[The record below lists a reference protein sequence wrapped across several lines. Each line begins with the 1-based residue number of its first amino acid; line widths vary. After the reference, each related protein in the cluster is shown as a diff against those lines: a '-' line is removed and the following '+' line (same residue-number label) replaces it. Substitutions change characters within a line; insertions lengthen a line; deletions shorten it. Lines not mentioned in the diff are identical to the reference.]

1 MSTDPTATDLRS
13 AEPDLADAA
22 GSELPRTYDP
32 HASAERVYGEWERT
46 GAFRPDPQAPGPA
59 YSIVIPPPN
68 VTGSLHM
75 GHALNNT
82 LQDVLI
88 RYKRMDGFNAL
99 WVPGMDHA
107 GIATQWVVE
116 RQLRQQGIDRRD
128 LGREDF
134 VARVWD
140 WKAESGGQIQLQLRR
155 LGVSCDWSRERFTMD
170 EGLSKA
176 VREVFVR
183 LYEEG
188 LIYRAERLINWDPIG
203 MTALSDLEV
212 EAEADY
218 QTEIWSFAYP
228 LSEPVPGPEGEVTE
242 IVVATT
248 RPETMLGDTAIAV
261 HPDDPRYQALIGR
274 TVRHPITG
282 REFPVVGDA
291 ILVDPAFG
299 TGAVK
304 VTPAHDFNDFE
315 VGKRHSLPM
324 INILNLDGTVN
335 AMGGPFEG
343 LSVAEAREAVKAR
356 IRELGLERG
365 SQPHTMALPRSQRSG
380 AVVEPM
386 LSTQWFVHMKPLAQP
401 SLAAVEHGFTR
412 FVPKGWENTY
422 YAWLRDIKDWCI
434 SRQLWWGH
442 QVPAW
447 YDDHGNVYVAH
458 SEAEARDKHG
468 LPADL
473 PLRQDPDVLDTWF
486 SSALWPFSTMG
497 WPDRTAELARY
508 YPTSV
513 LITGFDIIFFWVA
526 RMMFMG
532 QHFMGAVPFRD
543 VYIHALVR
551 DEHGQK
557 MSKTKGNVVDPL
569 HMIDKLGV
577 DAFRFTL
584 VAMAAQGRD
593 VLWNEA
599 RADGYV
605 KFQNK
610 IWQAFRFTMMH
621 LEKYDAA
628 APRSLSAYD
637 HWILARL
644 GEAVR
649 RVRTAL
655 DDYRFNEAASEIYQ
669 FTWSEL
675 CDWYLEL
682 SKGTLYLADDSPQAE
697 AARQGA
703 RHTLLTCFHALV
715 RLFHPFMPFL
725 SEEIWRHLPGTEGTV
740 MKAAFP
746 RSEDFPEDAAALDE
760 VALLQDAIVALRRIK
775 ADMEIS
781 PRTELTLIARDP
793 SALLRHA
800 QALRDLA
807 KVTQIRQGGREGACA
822 TAVVRGVDIY
832 IPLQGLVDVA
842 AEQARLDKE
851 LQKSAKDVDG
861 LDKRL
866 SNPGFTSKAPPEV
879 VAEFQEKLAAA
890 RERQARLQAA
900 LDALR

>member
-1 MSTDPTATDLRS
+1 MSA
-13 AEPDLADAA
+13 
-22 GSELPRTYDP
+22 ELPRTYDP
-32 HASAERVYGEWERT
+32 HAAAERYYDEWERQGLFT
-46 GAFRPDPQAPGPA
+46 PDPTAPGEP
-59 YSIVIPPPN
+59 YCIVIPPPN

-99 WVPGMDHA
+99 WVPGTDHA

-116 RQLRQQGIDRRD
+116 KQLRALGEDRRD
-128 LGREDF
+128 MGREAF

-140 WKAESGGQIQLQLRR
+140 WKAESGGTIVHQLRK
-155 LGVSCDWSRERFTMD
+155 LGVSCDWGRERFTMD
-170 EGLSKA
+170 EGLSRA

-183 LYEEG
+183 LHEQG
-188 LIYRAERLINWDPIG
+188 LIYRAERLINWDPVG

-212 EAEADY
+212 DAEEDF

-228 LSEPVPGPEGEVTE
+228 LATPVTGPDGTVTTE

-248 RPETMLGDTAIAV
+248 RPETMLGDTAVAV
-261 HPDDPRYQALIGR
+261 HPDDPRYTHLIGEK
-274 TVRHPITG
+274 VRHPILD
-282 REFPVVGDA
+282 REFPIVGDA

-315 VGKRHSLPM
+315 VGKRHELPFL
-324 INILNLDGTVN
+324 NILNQDGTLN
-335 AMGGPFEG
+335 GQGGPFAG
-343 LSVAEAREAVKAR
+343 MTVADAREAVKAR
-356 IRELGLERG
+356 LVELGLFRG

-386 LSTQWFVHMKPLAQP
+386 LSTQWFVHMKPLAGP
-401 SLAAVEHGFTR
+401 ALAAVENGFTR
-412 FVPKGWENTY
+412 FVPKPWENTY
-422 YAWLRDIKDWCI
+422 FAWLRDIKDWCI

-442 QVPAW
+442 QIPAW
-447 YDDHGNVYVAH
+447 YDEEGTTYVGM
-458 SEAEARDKHG
+458 SEQAVREKHG
-468 LPADL
+468 LGPEVVL
-473 PLRQDPDVLDTWF
+473 TQDEDVLDTWF
-486 SSALWPFSTMG
+486 SSALWPFSTLG
-497 WPDRTAELARY
+497 WPDKTADLARW

-526 RMMFMG
+526 RMMFSG
-532 QHFMGAVPFRD
+532 LHFMGNVPFKD

-569 HMIDKLGV
+569 QMIDKLGA

-610 IWQAFRFTMMH
+610 IWQAFRFARMH
-621 LEKYDAA
+621 LEDLDVNAPATRSTYDQ
-628 APRSLSAYD
+628 
-637 HWILARL
+637 WILARL

-649 RVRTAL
+649 RVRSAL
-655 DDYRFNEAASEIYQ
+655 DEYRFNEAASEVYA

-682 SKGTLYLADDSPQAE
+682 SKGTLYSEDDSEQAR

-703 RHTLLTCFHALV
+703 RLTLLEVFDALA
-715 RLFHPFMPFL
+715 RLLHPFMPFL
-725 SEEIWRHLPGTEGTV
+725 SEELWHSLPTWDGRPRGTV

-746 RSEDFPEDAAALDE
+746 RAASFPEDPAALEE
-760 VALLQDAIVALRRIK
+760 VAVIQEAIVALRRIK

-781 PRTELTLIARDP
+781 PRQPLHIKTASP
-793 SALLRHA
+793 ALFQAHS

-807 KVTQIRQGGREGACA
+807 RVESIEIGGRQGACA
-822 TAVVRGVDIY
+822 TAVVRGMELY
-832 IPLQGLVDVA
+832 IPLEGLVDVD
-842 AEQARLDKE
+842 AERGRLAKEIAKSDKDI
-851 LQKSAKDVDG
+851 SG
-861 LDKRL
+861 LERRL
-866 SNPGFTSKAPPEV
+866 GNPGFRDKAPADV
-879 VAEFQEKLAAA
+879 VADFEEKLQAA
-890 RERQARLQAA
+890 RERRERLQGA
-900 LDALR
+900 LTALS